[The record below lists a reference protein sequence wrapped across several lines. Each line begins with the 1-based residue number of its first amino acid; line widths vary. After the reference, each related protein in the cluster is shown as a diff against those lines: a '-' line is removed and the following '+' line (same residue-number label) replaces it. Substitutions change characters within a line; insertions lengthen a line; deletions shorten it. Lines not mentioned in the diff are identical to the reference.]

1 MTNQEFS
8 EEFDI
13 LYNNIMSN
21 NAPGLDEYEK
31 SVFLTKA
38 QDELIKNY
46 FNPKGNKYG
55 EGMDNSPKRQIDF
68 SSIVEVITLNPTGSN
83 TTFKLPDTLNILM
96 ILNEVV
102 TVSRKTLDSTVTKKL
117 SVLPINYLEYQRLL
131 SKPYKRPLKNQAWR
145 MFSTSKKVEIT
156 VGNNDTIT
164 SYTIRYVRK
173 PRAIILCDLSGN
185 TIEGSSNEQFCELD
199 PIVHHE
205 ILQRA
210 VEIAKAAYLGDI
222 NTQVELGKR
231 SE

>member
-21 NAPGLDEYEK
+21 SAPGLDEYEK

-68 SSIVEVITLNPTGSN
+68 SSIIEVITLNPTTGN
-83 TTFKLPDTLNILM
+83 TSFKLPDTLNIMM
-96 ILNEVV
+96 ILNETI
-102 TVSRKTLDSTVTKKL
+102 TVNRKTLDGTVSKVL
-117 SVLPINYLEYQRLL
+117 AVLPINYLEYQRLL
-131 SKPYKRPLKNQAWR
+131 NKPFKRPLKNQAWR
-145 MFSTSKKVEIT
+145 MFTTNKKMEII

-173 PRAIILCDLSGN
+173 PRAIILCNLINNS
-185 TIEGSSNEQFCELD
+185 IEGSTTEQTCELD
-199 PIVHHE
+199 PILHHE
-205 ILQRA
+205 LLQRA
-210 VEIAKAAYLGDI
+210 VEIAKATYLGDI